1 MKGPKEK
8 KERAL
13 GEKLFLKGE
22 RCLSPKCAVVRRPYR
37 PGVHGR
43 KRSKGKL
50 SEFGQQLQEKQ
61 KLKLTYGLKE
71 TQFKHLF
78 KEAFKKS
85 GSESSIVLEKLE
97 RRLDNVVFRLGFA
110 VSRSITRQM
119 VSHSHI
125 LVNNKRVNT
134 PSYSVKI
141 GDIISI
147 KPKSKDLP
155 LFKDLQDKIK
165 KYEPPSWLSL
175 DKEKLEGK
183 IITMPSNIQ
192 TPFNINLV
200 VEYYS
205 R

>member
-1 MKGPKEK
+1 MLRGPKEK

-37 PGVHGR
+37 PGAHGR
-43 KRSKGKL
+43 DRRRAL

-61 KLKLTYGLKE
+61 KIRLTYGLKE
-71 TQFKHLF
+71 AQFRRFF
-78 KEAFKKS
+78 KGALKK
-85 GSESSIVLEKLE
+85 GGESNIILEKLE
-97 RRLDNVVFRLGFA
+97 RRLDNVIFRLGFA
-110 VSRSITRQM
+110 VSRSIARQT

-125 LVNNKRVNT
+125 LVNNKIVNI
-134 PSYSVKI
+134 PSYEVKI
-141 GDIISI
+141 GDIITI
-147 KPKSKDLP
+147 KPTSKNLP
-155 LFKDLQDKIK
+155 LFKELSAQLK
-165 KYEPPSWLSL
+165 KYEPPSWLAL
-175 DKEKLEGK
+175 DKEKLEAK
-183 IITMPSNIQ
+183 VVSLPSNIQ